1 MYKRAIIIT
10 ENEKLIVRHDINV
23 NGYDNIEKD
32 LFNFII
38 MLDKTKNMINS
49 KKVMN
54 MLKAYHGITLSDT
67 VDVFVNNKDWRIN
80 DNTENKNKEYCDTEV

>member
-1 MYKRAIIIT
+1 MYKRALIIT

-23 NGYDNIEKD
+23 NGYDNIEKE

-38 MLDKTKNMINS
+38 ILDKQKNMINS

-67 VDVFVNNKDWRIN
+67 INVFIDNKNWRIN
-80 DNTENKNKEYCDTEV
+80 DNTKKV

>member
-1 MYKRAIIIT
+1 MYKRALIIT

-38 MLDKTKNMINS
+38 ILDKQKNMINS

-67 VDVFVNNKDWRIN
+67 INVFIDNKNWRIN
-80 DNTENKNKEYCDTEV
+80 DNTKKV

>member
-49 KKVMN
+49 RKVMN

>member
-1 MYKRAIIIT
+1 MYKRALIIT

-38 MLDKTKNMINS
+38 MLDKRKNMINS
-49 KKVMN
+49 KKLMN

-67 VDVFVNNKDWRIN
+67 IDIFTDNKNWRIN
-80 DNTENKNKEYCDTEV
+80 ENYKKE

>member
-1 MYKRAIIIT
+1 MYKRALIIT

-38 MLDKTKNMINS
+38 MLDKKKNMINS

-67 VDVFVNNKDWRIN
+67 VDLVINNKDWRIN
-80 DNTENKNKEYCDTEV
+80 DNTKKV